1 MHHQLCSIDSVV
13 NTKGK
18 KVETLHSSVGQLADG
33 CGLVG
38 EDEGKSQSQEKYICL
53 HHPSLPH
60 QQHTAQ
66 LPTNKAHFS
75 WDWITIQTSP
85 FSSCVNQSTRSRF
98 SYFPLSFP
106 CFQLSWS
113 WSSWAGLIVVNP
125 QLLSRLACTRIQST
139 SLNTGQ
145 WSVTS
150 PDITPQQSNFY
161 TSITAIICAVMI

>member
-1 MHHQLCSIDSVV
+1 MLVSCSVD
-13 NTKGK
+13 
-18 KVETLHSSVGQLADG
+18 ELADG
-33 CGLVG
+33 CGWW
-38 EDEGKSQSQEKYICL
+38 GKMRAKANRKKSTFVFTIP
-53 HHPSLPH
+53 PSL
-60 QQHTAQ
+60 TNNTQ
-66 LPTNKAHFS
+66 LSSPQIRHIFLETGFKLHLSHLVWTKALVPVS
-75 WDWITIQTSP
+75 LI
-85 FSSCVNQSTRSRF
+85 
-98 SYFPLSFP
+98 FPLSFP

-113 WSSWAGLIVVNP
+113 WSSWAGLIVVNT